1 MKVIDVTSN
10 QNINKFNKA
19 ISMPNKKSIV
29 YFHSPNCGHCKDF
42 NPVWDETM
50 AGMPDMKNSMVA
62 RVSADA
68 MGLVNCDTNI
78 DGFPTVLS
86 MIGGKR
92 KKEFRDAMAKVGGKG
107 MADDIIEK
115 SLSDKQFG
123 SVVPESVTE
132 QDFLEIEQMIKNMQT
147 KDGRKMNASGGIASM
162 LGE

>member
-1 MKVIDVTSN
+1 MKVIDVTSEK
-10 QNINKFNKA
+10 NINKFNKS
-19 ISMPNKKSIV
+19 ISIPDKKSIV

-42 NPVWDETM
+42 NPVWAETM

-92 KKEFRDAMAKVGGKG
+92 KKEFRGKRNV
-107 MADDIIEK
+107 K
-115 SLSDKQFG
+115 SLKRFIKRTLGRCKRTKRRNTKRNCRRRRKKKRTLRKKRNKSR
-123 SVVPESVTE
+123 SAM
-132 QDFLEIEQMIKNMQT
+132 IERFIKLT
-147 KDGRKMNASGGIASM
+147 SLK
-162 LGE
+162 